1 MTYSLEGFVGLI
13 DSPVICVID
22 GATTRYENGKELME
36 QSFDKYYLVSSIKN
50 SNEGIIVFLKE
61 KENAG
66 SMNWIGEEQVILP

>member
-1 MTYSLEGFVGLI
+1 
-13 DSPVICVID
+13 
-22 GATTRYENGKELME
+22 ME